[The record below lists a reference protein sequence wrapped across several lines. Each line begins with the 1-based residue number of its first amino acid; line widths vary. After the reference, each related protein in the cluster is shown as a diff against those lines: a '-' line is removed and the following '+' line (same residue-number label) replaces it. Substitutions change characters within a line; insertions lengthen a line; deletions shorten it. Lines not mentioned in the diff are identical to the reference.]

1 MKPHVRLLVALL
13 ALLASTAPLPGSG
26 WAASCGRAGMWVEH
40 ASVEPTGADPMA
52 AADTAAGIRHRHAQD
67 TPLDG
72 RPLPSCPLAATHA
85 PCAPAVLAVSASY
98 AFHAPRQAEA
108 SQPAVSETPPD
119 LLLASSL
126 FRPPQG

>member
-13 ALLASTAPLPGSG
+13 ALLASTAPLSG
-26 WAASCGRAGMWVEH
+26 GGWTTLCAMARTRMEH
-40 ASVEPTGADPMA
+40 ASVEPAGADPMA
-52 AADTAAGIRHRHAQD
+52 AAGIRHRHAQD
-67 TPLDG
+67 TPPDG

-85 PCAPAVLAVSASY
+85 PCVPAVLAVSASY
-98 AFHAPRQAEA
+98 AFHAPRQEQA